1 MESEWSMP
9 STTGASLGGGNNVDT
24 DDVCEVV
31 VENQESVLD
40 AMKVRL
46 YLFIFFVSRV
56 FNK

>member
-1 MESEWSMP
+1 MP